1 MFGSKKINFI
11 IFLFILILLIYFAFN
26 PYSIKKYQCTH
37 EKLKSTK
44 ELVLAIYLPK
54 QYEISFKGR
63 IYTSER
69 CKKNDDVIFCSA
81 DFDGQESISFQLSM
95 LGLEHYWERYDSG
108 EFVFDKTQII
118 KTKIQ
123 DFYTCSN

>member
-1 MFGSKKINFI
+1 MFRSKKINFV
-11 IFLFILILLIYFAFN
+11 IFLFILILLIYFVFN
-26 PYSIKKYQCTH
+26 PFSVKKYQCTH
-37 EKLKSTK
+37 DKLKSTK

-63 IYTSER
+63 IYTSEK

-81 DFDGQESISFQLSM
+81 NFDGHESINFRLSR
-95 LGLEHYWERYDSG
+95 LELEHHWERYDSG